1 LSKNP
6 DKQDKFIF
14 PLLFCDIVSENENES
29 QTERRSFALHFSEN
43 SINTSVKMYAG
54 CNRRLQNNCI
64 FRWVISVKMI
74 KNRKLNTLNKLI
86 NYYFLKKSDE
96 ALDAY
101 HKDPSGFTGKPK
113 TSHYCKRDF
122 HSFTI
127 ANQEY
132 RIYSREDGN

>member
-1 LSKNP
+1 M
-6 DKQDKFIF
+6 
-14 PLLFCDIVSENENES
+14 
-29 QTERRSFALHFSEN
+29 ALHFSEN